1 MINTKTTTKRIN
13 PKFISINFNKL
24 ITPAAI
30 KDIRTYYTNAKDK
43 QNFILFFNINTSY
56 KLTITDSLAFYDKSN
71 ILHTDAIT
79 INKSNNKHLNQK
91 IIKILQK
98 YLAELKTA
106 YQRQKVM
113 TISELANT
121 ILTDPDEAF
130 MTKHDFLIWF
140 TNHFDQIELENSDY
154 DYSVIDPNNEL
165 ATFLL
170 GNMQN
175 YDSIDISAFNLIL
188 DYIDFQANNATTQV
202 PAFVILQNKVI
213 DQLLQKQVYFKLRQS
228 KSAID
233 YNLWIDILYNNKPTT
248 IKLPLSAILH
258 LNLTDHELLEVRVVF
273 QPFNTNDIRCFTT
286 ELLTTDYTVI
296 KDRVCLLTKLHT
308 AYDCTKYQ
316 QEVTEQFNKLPIIFF
331 NKNMQKILY
340 ILKDELL
347 NK

>member
-1 MINTKTTTKRIN
+1 MINTEATTKRIN
-13 PKFISINFNKL
+13 PQFISINFNKL

-43 QNFILFFNINTSY
+43 QNFILYFNINTNY

-71 ILHTDAIT
+71 ILHIDAIT

-91 IIKILQK
+91 IIKILQE
-98 YLAELKTA
+98 YLAKLKA
-106 YQRQKVM
+106 VYQKQKEM
-113 TISELANT
+113 TVSELANT
-121 ILTDPDEAF
+121 ILANPYQNF
-130 MTKHDFLIWF
+130 MTHHDFLIWL
-140 TNHFDQIELENSDY
+140 TNHFDQIKLENSDY

-233 YNLWIDILYNNKPTT
+233 YHSWIDILYNNKPTT

-273 QPFNTNDIRCFTT
+273 QPFNIDDIRCFMTG
-286 ELLTTDYTVI
+286 LLTTDYTVI
-296 KDRVCLLTKLHT
+296 KDRIRLLTKLHT

-316 QEVTEQFNKLPIIFF
+316 QEITDQFNKLPIIF
-331 NKNMQKILY
+331 NKNAQKVLFT
-340 ILKDELL
+340 LKNELL